1 MKKSPVL
8 YLIPSVIADDT
19 ANDVIAP
26 QIKAVIQHTNHFL
39 VEDIRTARRYISS
52 LKTGRVI
59 EEMHFEVLNKKTK
72 TEELKALFAPMQ
84 KGKNIG
90 IISESGCPGVA
101 DPGALAVDYAHV
113 HNFQVTPLVGPSS
126 ILMALMASGM
136 NGQKFCF
143 HGYIP
148 IDKAEGAK
156 VIKNLELESRKHN
169 QTQIFIETPFRNN
182 QLLSTMLDTLH
193 GETRLCVAKD
203 ISGKEEFIKTKPV
216 YRWKKEKPELH
227 KTPTIF
233 LIHSEP
239 NINNK
244 GGKKSYSKSK

>member
-1 MKKSPVL
+1 MTKSQSL
-8 YLIPSVIADDT
+8 FLIPIVIDADT

-26 QIKAVIQHTNHFL
+26 QIREVIQNTDHYL

-72 TEELKALFAPMQ
+72 PDELKAFFAPMK

-101 DPGALAVDYAHV
+101 DPGALAVEYAHQQ
-113 HNFQVTPLVGPSS
+113 NLKVTPLVGPSS

-148 IDKAEGAK
+148 IDRKEGAK
-156 VIKNLELESRKHN
+156 VIKDLELESRKKD

-182 QLLSTMLDTLH
+182 QLLSTMVDTLH

-233 LIHSEP
+233 LIHSEAG
-239 NINNK
+239 INNK
-244 GGKKSYSKSK
+244 KARK

>member
-1 MKKSPVL
+1 MAKSPTL
-8 YLIPSVIADDT
+8 YLIPNVIADDT
-19 ANDVIAP
+19 ATEVITP
-26 QIKAVIQHTNHFL
+26 QIRSVIQNIDYYL

-59 EEMHFEVLNKKTK
+59 EDLQFEVLNKKTK
-72 TEELKALFAPMQ
+72 PEELKAMFSPIR

-101 DPGALAVDYAHV
+101 DPGALAVEHAHQQ
-113 HNFQVTPLVGPSS
+113 NIQVVPLVGPSS

-148 IDKAEGAK
+148 IDKKEGAK
-156 VIKNLELESRKHN
+156 VIKTLELESRKNN

-193 GETRLCVAKD
+193 GETRLCIAKD
-203 ISGKEEFIKTKPV
+203 ITGKDEFIKTNLV

-233 LIHSEP
+233 LIHSQS
-239 NINNK
+239 NINKK
-244 GGKKSYSKSK
+244 GKR

>member
-8 YLIPSVIADDT
+8 FLIPNVIADDT
-19 ANDVIAP
+19 ATEVIAP
-26 QIKAVIQHTNHFL
+26 QIRSIIQKTDHYL

-59 EEMHFEVLNKKTK
+59 EEMQFEVLNKKTK
-72 TEELKALFAPMQ
+72 DEELKAFFAPMRN
-84 KGKNIG
+84 GKNIG

-101 DPGALAVDYAHV
+101 DPGALAVAYAHQ
-113 HNFQVTPLVGPSS
+113 HNIKVAPLVGPSS

-148 IDKAEGAK
+148 IDKKDGAK
-156 VIKNLELESRKHN
+156 VIKELELESRKLN

-193 GETRLCVAKD
+193 GETRLCIAKD
-203 ISGKEEFIKTKPV
+203 ISGKDEFIKTNPV

-233 LIHSEP
+233 LIHSELD
-239 NINNK
+239 IN
-244 GGKKSYSKSK
+244 KKKKR

>member
-1 MKKSPVL
+1 M
-8 YLIPSVIADDT
+8 A
-19 ANDVIAP
+19 
-26 QIKAVIQHTNHFL
+26 
-39 VEDIRTARRYISS
+39 EDIRTARRYISS

-59 EEMHFEVLNKKTK
+59 EELHFEVLNKKTRS
-72 TEELKALFAPMQ
+72 EELKAMFASMR

-90 IISESGCPGVA
+90 VISESGCPGVA
-101 DPGALAVDYAHV
+101 DPGALAVEFAHQQ
-113 HNFQVTPLVGPSS
+113 NLQVVPLVGPSS

-143 HGYIP
+143 HGYVP
-148 IDKAEGAK
+148 IDKKEGAK
-156 VIKNLELESRKHN
+156 VIKELELESRKSN

-193 GETRLCVAKD
+193 GDTRLCIAKD
-203 ISGKEEFIKTKPV
+203 ITGKDEFIKTKPV

-227 KTPTIF
+227 KIPTIF

-239 NINNK
+239 NINKKGNK
-244 GGKKSYSKSK
+244 